1 MYSHNY
7 TVEKPRDILDTL
19 KGDTQGKSLLKL
31 VYDIRD
37 MPKKQNKMDSS
48 YWYSLSEVQHYFTNI
63 YKLVYPYN
71 RIIVMSKSIKCINV
85 GSVGEP
91 DYS

>member
-31 VYDIRD
+31 VYDACQ
-37 MPKKQNKMDSS
+37 KNKNKMD
-48 YWYSLSEVQHYFTNI
+48 
-63 YKLVYPYN
+63 
-71 RIIVMSKSIKCINV
+71 
-85 GSVGEP
+85 
-91 DYS
+91 